1 MPFNLFGRRRLLVPE
16 VVQTSAMDC
25 GPASLKCM
33 LEGFGI
39 TASYGRLREA
49 CQTEVDGTS
58 IDTMEEVAVRL
69 GLEAEQVMIPVDH
82 LLLPGSEPLPALV
95 VVRRPPNATH
105 FLVAWQRAGR
115 LLQLMD
121 PATGR
126 RWATASKFLEE
137 VYVHTMPVGAEGWRE
152 WASSP
157 AFTGALA
164 KRLARVGAGAR
175 QAKRLTEAAV
185 NSGGWRPLAALDA
198 ATRMA
203 EAVVRSGGISRGRQA
218 AGVVERFAAR
228 AAGEG
233 EDDWTAIPADFWSAR
248 PAPPDEDGEE
258 QVLLRGA
265 VLVHVRGM
273 RKDAKA
279 ERVEGPAAA
288 VGADEVTRDETRLP
302 PELAAALE
310 ERPARPG
317 LELLRIL
324 RADGVFAPLV
334 LLFAVLLAAAG
345 TVAEAL
351 MLRGLFDVGR
361 ELNLSGQRLGAV
373 GALVVFLLALLV
385 LELPIVN
392 AVLRMGR
399 RLETRLRMLFM
410 DKIPRLGDRY
420 FHSRLT
426 SDMTERSHSIHV
438 LRHLPA
444 LGGHFMRACFSLALT
459 TLGIAWV
466 DPASA
471 PAALLAAVLA
481 VAVPVAAQPVLVERN
496 LRVRNHAGA
505 LSRFYFDALIG
516 LFAVRAHGAERAVR
530 REHENLLID
539 WAGAGLGLLR
549 ATVAAEALH
558 LVAGFGLSAW
568 MLVGYVSRA
577 GETGGLL
584 LFAYWVLNLPVLGQ
598 EVGLVAR
605 QYPGF
610 RNATLR
616 MLEPLGALEEAD
628 AFEQAGA
635 VEESPAHVN
644 SGSNGKAEPVEAVT
658 HIEAAGALL
667 KVESDARALVAAAE
681 VSERLKHAAATPGG
695 ASNGG
700 GNGSVPPTRGLSVVF
715 EGVTV
720 RAAGHTI
727 LEEIDL
733 SVGACEQVAVVGS
746 SGAGKSSLVGI
757 LLGWH
762 RPAAGRVRVG
772 GELLGGRRLERLRR
786 ETAWVDPTV
795 HLWNQTFIENLRYG
809 SGAAGADSVSRAV
822 KLADLID
829 VLEKLPDGLQTP
841 LGEGGALV
849 SGGQGQRVRLGRA
862 MLREGARL
870 VILDEPFRG
879 LERDRRRRLLERARA
894 YWRGATLL
902 CITHDVGETLS
913 FERVVVVDGGRVV
926 EDGRPAA
933 LASDPGSRYA
943 AHLAAEEEVRRGMW
957 SGGEWRRL
965 RLQDQRLSDT
975 GAVPPA
981 VAGGSD

>member
-1 MPFNLFGRRRLLVPE
+1 
-16 VVQTSAMDC
+16 
-25 GPASLKCM
+25 
-33 LEGFGI
+33 
-39 TASYGRLREA
+39 
-49 CQTEVDGTS
+49 
-58 IDTMEEVAVRL
+58 
-69 GLEAEQVMIPVDH
+69 
-82 LLLPGSEPLPALV
+82 
-95 VVRRPPNATH
+95 
-105 FLVAWQRAGR
+105 
-115 LLQLMD
+115 
-121 PATGR
+121 
-126 RWATASKFLEE
+126 
-137 VYVHTMPVGAEGWRE
+137 EGWR
-152 WASSP
+152 
-157 AFTGALA
+157 
-164 KRLARVGAGAR
+164 R
-175 QAKRLTEAAV
+175 
-185 NSGGWRPLAALDA
+185 LAALDA

-203 EAVVRSGGISRGRQA
+203 ESVVRSGGISRGRQA

-233 EDDWTAIPADFWSAR
+233 AEDWTAIPADFWSAR

-265 VLVHVRGM
+265 VLVHVRGL
-273 RKDAKA
+273 RAGAKA
-279 ERVEGPAAA
+279 KQVAGSTKVEEQA
-288 VGADEVTRDETRLP
+288 VEQSVDKTQLP
-302 PELAAALE
+302 VELAAALE

-324 RADGVFAPLV
+324 RADGLLSPLV
-334 LLFAVLLAAAG
+334 LLFAVALAAAG

-373 GALVVFLLALLV
+373 AALVIFLLTLLV
-385 LELPIVN
+385 LELPITG

-426 SDMTERSHSIHV
+426 SDMTERSHNIHV
-438 LRHLPA
+438 LRQLPA
-444 LGGHFMRACFSLALT
+444 LGEHFLRAIFSLALT
-459 TLGIAWV
+459 TLGIAWL

-471 PAALLAAVLA
+471 PVALLAAALA
-481 VAVPVAAQPVLVERN
+481 VAVPVAAQPVLFERN

-549 ATVAAEALH
+549 ATVTVEAVQL
-558 LVAGFGLSAW
+558 LAGFGLSAW
-568 MLVGYVSRA
+568 LLVGYVSRA
-577 GETGGLL
+577 GESGGLL
-584 LFAYWVLNLPVLGQ
+584 LFAYWVLNLPMLGQ

-616 MLEPLGALEEAD
+616 MLEPLGALEETEVDDSTDMRIRTNASAD
-628 AFEQAGA
+628 DEAVRIEVTDAQVAAQTDLIIPKTAGSLA
-635 VEESPAHVN
+635 QVEEVAIAAGTFTLDST
-644 SGSNGKAEPVEAVT
+644 SQTIESNGDGQA
-658 HIEAAGALL
+658 
-667 KVESDARALVAAAE
+667 S
-681 VSERLKHAAATPGG
+681 HA
-695 ASNGG
+695 S
-700 GNGSVPPTRGLSVVF
+700 TRGLSVVF
-715 EGVTV
+715 KDVTV

-727 LEEIDL
+727 LEGIDL
-733 SVGACEQVAVVGS
+733 AVGACEHVAVVGS

-762 RPAAGRVRVG
+762 RPAAGRVYVG
-772 GELLGGRRLERLRR
+772 GERLGGRRLEQLRR

-795 HLWNQTFIENLRYG
+795 QLWNQTFIENIRYG
-809 SGAAGADSVSRAV
+809 SGAVGADALGRAV

-829 VLEKLPDGLQTP
+829 VLEKLPGGLQTP

-862 MLREGARL
+862 MLREDVRL

-913 FERVVVVDGGRVV
+913 FERVVVIDGGRVV
-926 EDGRPAA
+926 EDGSPTQLAA
-933 LASDPGSRYA
+933 DSGSRYA
-943 AHLAAEEEVRRGMW
+943 ALLAAEEEVRTGMW
-957 SGGEWRRL
+957 SGGGWRRL
-965 RLQDQRLSDT
+965 RLQGQRLSD
-975 GAVPPA
+975 GADA
-981 VAGGSD
+981 V